1 MTPAGCDDYLADPE
15 SHPGHLDTCEA
26 CRKAAAGLEA
36 AAIESRRD
44 VVPAALPLAP
54 WEGAR
59 ERSWA
64 TAAGVALLVALLGVA
79 AFVVIGVS
87 PIEGFLAAVA
97 SGLPGAGSGKLL
109 EVVPNI
115 LAGASR
121 RTHMLIFAA
130 AVAVNVILVA
140 LLRRRTRGY
149 DVRPR

>member
-15 SHPGHLDTCEA
+15 AHPGHLETCEA

-44 VVPAALPLAP
+44 VVPVSLPLAP

-59 ERSWA
+59 QRSWG
-64 TAAGVALLVALLGVA
+64 TAIAIALGVSLIGGA
-79 AFVVIGVS
+79 AFMAVGIS
-87 PIEGFLAAVA
+87 PLAGFLAALT
-97 SGLPGAGSGKLL
+97 SGMPGEGSGKLIGAI
-109 EVVPNI
+109 PGF

-121 RTHMLIFAA
+121 GTHFAIFAA
-130 AVAVNVILVA
+130 FVAVNVILVA

>member
-15 SHPGHLDTCEA
+15 AHPGHLETCEA

-36 AAIESRRD
+36 ASIESRRD
-44 VVPAALPLAP
+44 VIPAALPLAP

-59 ERSWA
+59 QRSWW
-64 TAAGVALLVALLGVA
+64 TAIGVALLVALLSVL

-87 PIEGFLAAVA
+87 PLEGILAAVA
-97 SGLPGAGSGKLL
+97 SGLPGAGSQKLL
-109 EVVPNI
+109 EVVPDV

-121 RTHMLIFAA
+121 RTHLLIFAA
-130 AVAVNVILVA
+130 AVVVNVILVA